1 MLKKAA
7 FIGTGNMGG
16 ALIRAACRAVGPDQV
31 VIADYLYEKA
41 QALAEE
47 LGCTAA
53 RTNGEAAGAASY
65 VFLCVKPQVLP
76 EVARALA
83 PGLTAGQAVVSIAA
97 GIRTDAIRAWVGQ
110 EVPVLRVMPNTCAA
124 IGQGMLALT
133 AAPGVAEVHF
143 GAVEEILSRAGR
155 VERISE
161 GLMDQFTAVAG
172 CGPAYVYQFIEALA
186 DGGVMTGLPRREAQI
201 YAAQT
206 VLGAAAMVLESGEHP
221 GALKDAVC
229 SPGGSTIAG
238 VAALERRA
246 FRSAAIEA
254 VLAAYE
260 KNVSLGKG

>member
-1 MLKKAA
+1 MMKKVA

-31 VIADYLYEKA
+31 IIADYLPEKA
-41 QALAEE
+41 RALADE

-53 RTNGEAAGAASY
+53 ASNEEAARAAEY

-76 EVARALA
+76 EVAKTLAPALA
-83 PGLTAGQAVVSIAA
+83 GRAAVSIAA
-97 GIRTDAIRAWVGQ
+97 GVQTAAIRGWVGQ

-133 AAPGVAEVHF
+133 AAPGVGENHF
-143 GAVEEILSRAGR
+143 AAVEEILGKAGR

-246 FRSAAIEA
+246 FRAAALEA
-254 VLAAYE
+254 VLAAFE
-260 KNVSLGKG
+260 KNAELGKQ

>member
-1 MLKKAA
+1 
-7 FIGTGNMGG
+7 MGG

-41 QALAEE
+41 QALEEE

-201 YAAQT
+201 YAPDRAGGGGD
-206 VLGAAAMVLESGEHP
+206 GAG
-221 GALKDAVC
+221 
-229 SPGGSTIAG
+229 
-238 VAALERRA
+238 ERRTPRRA
-246 FRSAAIEA
+246 EGCGVLTRRLHHRGCGKAGGARIPLCRGA
-254 VLAAYE
+254 VHRRRL
-260 KNVSLGKG
+260 